1 MGKKTFSGKFMG
13 RGCSTWGTNDQ
24 IMPGGE
30 GSLINAFSS
39 KLNTVSLKIFTNHV
53 GIYTIVEGLILDVNS

>member
-53 GIYTIVEGLILDVNS
+53 GIYT